1 LLVEIRLFEGGNA
14 SSELPFLIA
23 TLRSKKPLWA
33 KRPTSPLQERPE
45 RQEKRSGY
53 SIAAERWGRAKWLIA
68 LLVVIAVVLIVM
80 ALGRGM

>member
-1 LLVEIRLFEGGNA
+1 MGETPDSGNILLRMRSRVDFP
-14 SSELPFLIA
+14 EL
-23 TLRSKKPLWA
+23 R
-33 KRPTSPLQERPE
+33 PLQERPE